1 MKKVHRF
8 FADLSWQGK
17 QGEILDH
24 ETVHQLSRVLRIKP
38 GEELVILDG
47 KGEEFLVRVF
57 EVKKHSVTVDL
68 LGKKAILTEPI
79 TEVVLYASVLKRES
93 FDWAV
98 QKAVECG
105 VSRIVPI
112 ISAHTI
118 KTGIKQ
124 DRLQAIAKEAA
135 EQCGRAKVPEVSHV
149 MGFEQALAESRACD
163 QILFADTYLPESE
176 SMQRARRVALFIGPE
191 GGWSDEERAQAKS
204 AGATA
209 LSLGKLVLRGE
220 TACAIGVHLLTSSR

>member
-17 QGEILDH
+17 QGEILDR

-38 GEELVILDG
+38 GEELVLLDG
-47 KGEEFLVRVF
+47 KGEEFRVRVN
-57 EVKKHSVTVDL
+57 EVNKTSVSVDL
-68 LGKKAILTEPI
+68 LGRKAIMTEPAVQV
-79 TEVVLYASVLKRES
+79 TLYASVLKRES

-112 ISAHTI
+112 ISVHTI

-135 EQCGRAKVPEVSHV
+135 EQCGRAKIPEVSHT
-149 MGFEQALAESRACD
+149 MSFEQAMADARACD
-163 QILFADTYLPESE
+163 RIVFADTYLPESE
-176 SMQRARRVALFIGPE
+176 PMQRARTVALFIGPE
-191 GGWSDEERAQAKS
+191 GGWSDDERGQAKS

-220 TACAIGVHLLTSSR
+220 TACAVGVHRLTS

>member
-47 KGEEFLVRVF
+47 KGEEFRVRVF
-57 EVKKHSVTVDL
+57 EVKKHSVSVDL

-79 TEVVLYASVLKRES
+79 IEVVLYASVLKRES

-191 GGWSDEERAQAKS
+191 G
-204 AGATA
+204 
-209 LSLGKLVLRGE
+209 
-220 TACAIGVHLLTSSR
+220 